1 MYTTLFT
8 FSLSSPEYFESLVS
22 TSKIDSKSCVF
33 KCHLGSLLRT
43 VVQEIY
49 TQLALK
55 TCSEEEEEK
64 SVYE

>member
-8 FSLSSPEYFESLVS
+8 SSLSSPEYFESLVS
-22 TSKIDSKSCVF
+22 TSKIKSKSCVF

-55 TCSEEEEEK
+55 MCSEEEEK

>member
-8 FSLSSPEYFESLVS
+8 SSLSSPEYFESLVS
-22 TSKIDSKSCVF
+22 TSKINSKSCVF

-55 TCSEEEEEK
+55 MCSEEEEK